1 MKNARRRGEQRQ
13 RPACKGRQNPRR
25 QSRNC
30 QGGGE
35 TGRKMHAGE
44 VKKGRGSACK
54 GRQNPRRHRREDQGG
69 GEMGRKMH
77 AGEVKKG
84 SGQRAN
90 EDKFSAARV
99 ETIKAAEKWKEKCT
113 PVRRAK
119 AETGVQ
125 TKTKSPPAESKRPRR
140 RRNRKKNARRRGE
153 KRQRPTCKRRQNL
166 RRQSR
171 NCQGGGE
178 MGRKMHAGEVSN
190 GSGQRANED
199 KFPAASVQ
207 REAKSPP
214 E

>member
-1 MKNARRRGEQRQ
+1 
-13 RPACKGRQNPRR
+13 
-25 QSRNC
+25 
-30 QGGGE
+30 
-35 TGRKMHAGE
+35 
-44 VKKGRGSACK
+44 
-54 GRQNPRRHRREDQGG
+54 
-69 GEMGRKMH
+69 MH

-178 MGRKMHAGEVSN
+178 MGRKMHAGEVRK
-190 GSGQRANED
+190 GSGQRANGD
-199 KFPAASVQ
+199 KVPAASVQ
-207 REAKSPP
+207 TETKSPP
-214 E
+214 PACKGRQNPRRNDEERQRPACKRWKIPCRHSRNDHADEETK